1 MQNKAKNVQ
10 SSIRVLQAIVI
21 GMCLVLIGRLYQL
34 QIIDFDT
41 YQPLS
46 QQNSVRQQ
54 YINPARGLIFDRHN
68 NLLVDNQPIF
78 TITITPSDYK
88 ESNTPYLAKLLGVDI
103 QDLNSRIKEAQAYS
117 WHRKSRLYTDVS
129 FSVFS
134 QIEENIWRL
143 PGIGH
148 QIESKRHYPS
158 KVKAA
163 HILGYLR
170 EVSDKM
176 LQKSDRYQL
185 GDEVGNNGL
194 EKVYEKYLRGSTG
207 ISYKLVNAY
216 GQELGAYK
224 KGEMDNAPTKGADLY
239 TTIDSDLQATAEKL
253 MSNKTGAVVAMNPN
267 TGSILAMVSAPE
279 YDLSKLAGNV
289 DQDYWYK
296 LNTDS
301 TRPLYNRAISS
312 REPPGSTFKPLMA
325 LVGLKLGL
333 ITPSTIVDCKGGYYN
348 GRLYKCD
355 AVHGEVNLQKAIS
368 VSCNTYFFSL
378 MNQIGINNDLDK
390 WHDLITQFG
399 LGTLNHIDLPGEA
412 AGIIPDSAYFNKRFG
427 KNKWGIGDVINLGIG
442 QGVVSVTPL
451 QMAEVTSE
459 ISNGGYHVQPHIVRA
474 IHESDDKWIIT
485 NPEKTR
491 IGWVSEKNLDIVK
504 AAMRKVVTE
513 GTARWYANVKNIKIA
528 GKTGTAQNPHGN
540 DHAWFIS
547 FAPYDHP
554 RIAMAVL
561 VENAGF
567 GAASACPI
575 STLLIEKYLTG
586 KIQRKWLFDKMVAFA
601 PGKKKNTEK
610 ETE

>member
-1 MQNKAKNVQ
+1 MQYKAKNVQ

-21 GMCLVLIGRLYQL
+21 GMCLVLVGRLYQL
-34 QIIDFDT
+34 QILDFNT

-46 QQNSVRQQ
+46 QQNSVRQE

-78 TITITPSDYK
+78 TITVTPSDYK
-88 ESNTPYLAKLLGVDI
+88 AANTPLLAKLLGVDQ
-103 QDLNSRIKEAQAYS
+103 QDLNDRINEAQTYS

-129 FSVFS
+129 FPVFS
-134 QIEENIWRL
+134 KIEENIWRL

-158 KVKAA
+158 GVKAA

-170 EVSDKM
+170 EVSDVVLK
-176 LQKSDRYQL
+176 KSDRYQL
-185 GDEVGNNGL
+185 GDKVGKSGL
-194 EKVYEKYLRGSTG
+194 EGVYEDYLRGDLGT
-207 ISYKLVNAY
+207 SYKLVNAY
-216 GQELGAYK
+216 GQELGPYEE
-224 KGEMDNAPTKGADLY
+224 GNLDNAPTKGADLY
-239 TTIDSDLQATAEKL
+239 TTIDTDLQAAAEKL
-253 MSNKTGAVVAMNPN
+253 MSNKTGAVVAMDPT
-267 TGSILAMVSAPE
+267 TGAILAMVSAPE

-289 DQDYWYK
+289 DKDYWYK

-312 REPPGSTFKPLMA
+312 RQPPGSTFKPLMA

-333 ITPSTIVDCKGGYYN
+333 ITPSTDVFCNGGYYK

-355 AVHGEVNLQKAIS
+355 EVHGHVNLQKAIAQ
-368 VSCNTYFFSL
+368 SCNTYFFSL
-378 MNQIGINNDLDK
+378 MNQIGIHNDLDK
-390 WHDLITQFG
+390 WHDLIMQFG
-399 LGTLNHIDLPGEA
+399 LGSLNHIDLPGEVS
-412 AGIIPDSAYFNKRFG
+412 GIIPDSAYFNKVFG
-427 KNKWGIGDVINLGIG
+427 KKKWGIGDVINLGIG
-442 QGVVSVTPL
+442 QGVVSVSPL

-459 ISNGGYHVQPHIVRA
+459 IANGGYHVQPHIVRA
-474 IHESDDKWIIT
+474 IHRTDDKWMIT
-485 NPEKTR
+485 NPEKTK
-491 IGWVSEKNLDIVK
+491 IGWVSENNIDIVK
-504 AAMRKVVTE
+504 KAMRKVVTD
-513 GTARWYANVKNIKIA
+513 GTARWYANVKGIEIA

-567 GAASACPI
+567 GATSAVPI
-575 STLLIEKYLTG
+575 STLLIEKYITG
-586 KIQRKWLFDKMVAFA
+586 KIEQQRLFKRMVEFKPDKYDTA
-601 PGKKKNTEK
+601 GH
-610 ETE
+610 